1 MSITLLFFA
10 VLAMKSFQPFPNL
23 PFVFLQ
29 NCERVSSRV
38 RGVTRNVY
46 TGQADAL
53 INVQGNDLCVKPVAL
68 FIHIR
73 YGAWR
78 MIHQQSTMTF
88 TIVMSSFSPCVSDKG
103 GFMPSETAVYG
114 VDL

>member
-1 MSITLLFFA
+1 M
-10 VLAMKSFQPFPNL
+10 
-23 PFVFLQ
+23 
-29 NCERVSSRV
+29 

-46 TGQADAL
+46 TGPADAL
-53 INVQGNDLCVKPVAL
+53 INVLGNDLCVIPVAL

-73 YGAWR
+73 YDTWH

-88 TIVMSSFSPCVSDKG
+88 TILMSGFALCVADKG

-114 VDL
+114 VEL